1 LGNNPDLVKLYVTVH
16 AVPPTKTKSAVSI
29 IGMAAIFAVLFRNKK
44 FGRPEAIRITV
55 IKKFYKASQLKAT

>member
-1 LGNNPDLVKLYVTVH
+1 VKLYVTVH

-29 IGMAAIFAVLFRNKK
+29 IGIAAIFAVLFRNKK

-55 IKKFYKASQLKAT
+55 IKKF